1 MAKSWEWCQAG
12 GCHCRRPLGGGDNV
26 VGRPVPISRV
36 SFTTTVFGV
45 TLSRLREREK
55 TRDEKQHCGRTRERV
70 PRFRFW
76 EALIGPGEGIV
87 AKHGAWPGLL
97 AGHHPASSLEES
109 GNSWLP
115 SPRPLRAAAALPG
128 KHHARRDHYLGHVG
142 RGSSLIFQTS
152 LHLLLLYFVP
162 SLRCLPASIITFKL
176 CIFYGTIS
184 HWRIL

>member
-1 MAKSWEWCQAG
+1 MAKSWEWCQVG

-97 AGHHPASSLEES
+97 AGNHPASSLEES
-109 GNSWLP
+109 GIHGSHRRGRSGLRQR
-115 SPRPLRAAAALPG
+115 SPGRITLAEIIT
-128 KHHARRDHYLGHVG
+128 YVG